1 MPTRNGHHRQNESTF
16 NQATLQSDGGPAGS
30 RTSRRK
36 LNTCGKPIK
45 TLSGM
50 ARLRIENQVLRSQIA
65 RLQTQWDSL
74 KTTLGL
80 LSTTVCSHETF

>member
-1 MPTRNGHHRQNESTF
+1 
-16 NQATLQSDGGPAGS
+16 
-30 RTSRRK
+30 
-36 LNTCGKPIK
+36 
-45 TLSGM
+45 M